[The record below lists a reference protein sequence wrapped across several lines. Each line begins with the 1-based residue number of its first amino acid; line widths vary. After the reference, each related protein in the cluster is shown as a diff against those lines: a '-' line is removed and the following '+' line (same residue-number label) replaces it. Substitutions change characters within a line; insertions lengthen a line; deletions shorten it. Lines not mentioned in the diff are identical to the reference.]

1 MEARDGRDVAGHYEV
16 ADPDRFLEA
25 FDGFEGARKRAGAT
39 TAGLVRSSEDPRT
52 LVALIEFASREA
64 AEGFAASPERIRTL
78 EDAGVSTRTDELFEV
93 VRPIVA
99 V

>member
-1 MEARDGRDVAGHYEV
+1 MAVMLHAHYEV
-16 ADPDRFLEA
+16 ADLDRFLEA
-25 FDGFEGARKRAGAT
+25 FDGFEEARRKAGAT
-39 TAGLVRSSEDPRT
+39 TVGLVRSSEEPRA

-64 AEGFAASPERIRTL
+64 AEGFAMSPQRLRTL

>member
-1 MEARDGRDVAGHYEV
+1 MAVMLLARYELT
-16 ADPDRFLEA
+16 DLNRFLEA
-25 FDGFEGARKRAGAT
+25 FDGFDGARKRAGAT
-39 TAGLVRSSEDPRT
+39 TVGLLRSSEDPRT
-52 LVALIEFASREA
+52 LVALIEFASREG
-64 AEGFAASPERIRTL
+64 AETFATSPERIRTL

>member
-1 MEARDGRDVAGHYEV
+1 MAVMLLARYELT
-16 ADPDRFLEA
+16 DLNRFLEA
-25 FDGFEGARKRAGAT
+25 FDGFDGARKRAGAT
-39 TAGLVRSSEDPRT
+39 TVGLLRSSEDPRT

-64 AEGFAASPERIRTL
+64 AEAFAMTPERIRTL
-78 EDAGVSTRTDELFEV
+78 ENAGVSTRTDEFFEV